1 MIGLD
6 MKRMLLTGAVVA
18 LLALLPAG
26 LAAQSG
32 DPVPTTRWDR
42 NSASRALN
50 DVDIEPVVDQLH
62 QLTITGAD
70 TVLVESL
77 EAVRLRPDWPEPAR
91 DLAILEY
98 TRTLAALPADNVPPS
113 VISYLRAYPTMTL
126 VPHEDHPTGRV
137 PLFNVRAAAAGLQHQ
152 WLREEALLEGQ
163 ALLRSNPRA
172 LADAFSVEDAPSVHA
187 GYLEALEQATPG
199 ELMALSA
206 DVRTRLQ
213 DTPKL
218 TPLAGRAALLTR
230 DVPALEATLR
240 HGAGDAVHRL
250 LQDAA
255 SVLSRDARL
264 DLFASTL
271 GTGRRDSASLAIA
284 TLYPA
289 LAGHPVADEALLAR
303 LGDPTL
309 GAGAALALAQSP
321 SLTTRQALEALAVT
335 SDRPASRRARL
346 ALQLLDEGLLE
357 GTR

>member
-1 MIGLD
+1 MVRLD
-6 MKRMLLTGAVVA
+6 MKQMLLAGALVST
-18 LLALLPAG
+18 LAVLPPG
-26 LAAQSG
+26 LAAQA
-32 DPVPTTRWDR
+32 PEPPPATPWDR
-42 NSASRALN
+42 SSAARALSG
-50 DVDIEPVVDQLH
+50 VDIDPVVDQLH
-62 QLTITGAD
+62 QLTLTGAD
-70 TVLVESL
+70 TLLFESL

-98 TRTLAALPADNVPPS
+98 ARTLAALPADNVPRS
-113 VISYLRAYPTMTL
+113 VMSYLRAYPAMTL
-126 VPHEDHPTGRV
+126 VPHEDHPQGRV
-137 PLFNVRAAAAGLQHQ
+137 PLFNVRAAAAGLEHQ

-172 LADAFSVEDAPSVHA
+172 LADAFTIEDAPPVHA
-187 GYLEALEQATPG
+187 GYLQALEQATPD
-199 ELMALSA
+199 ELLALSA

-213 DTPKL
+213 DAPKL
-218 TPLAGRAALLTR
+218 TPLAGRAALLAR
-230 DVPALEATLR
+230 DFGTLEATLR
-240 HGAGDAVHRL
+240 HGEGDAVHRL

-255 SVLSRDARL
+255 SVLSRDERL
-264 DLFASTL
+264 DLFANTL
-271 GTGRRDSASLAIA
+271 GTGHRDSANLAIA

-321 SLTTRQALEALAVT
+321 SLATRQALEALAT
-335 SDRPASRRARL
+335 TADRPASRRARL